1 MDMPRN
7 HFKAALKAGERQI
20 GLWTALRDSAGIEML
35 AACGYDWLLIDNE
48 HAPITAPET
57 LSLMQAAAPYPVST
71 VVRPGWNDQ
80 VEIKRLL
87 DAGAQTILV
96 PYVQTPEEAEAAVR
110 AMHYPPRGVRGVAG
124 ATRASRYGAVTGY
137 AQNASDEICLLVQV
151 ETADALE
158 LIARTDGAAD
168 RSASAID
175 TLRVSTPNGNVPLN
189 LFVDRIPAPRVSQ
202 IERLDGKR
210 VYYVRGNAKEQG
222 AGAAIVED
230 VRNWIGQAGF
240 SSDVEVR
247 FEGADEDTKEANAFF
262 GGAAMAALFMMAVI
276 LLWEF
281 NNFWQVILTLS
292 AVIISTSGVLVGIQ
306 LVLPYMSILMIGTGI
321 VALAGIVVNNNIVLI
336 DTYNRLRK
344 DGRKA
349 GRITMR
355 AFRPFPSEEVRKLF
369 KPSWK
374 VAVIDRNY
382 SQGHHGIFCEE
393 IKSALYPLEERPEVF
408 GFVAGLGGGDITS
421 ELLAEIWEETHEGR
435 AEKNR
440 PIWMEESR

>member
-158 LIARTDGAAD
+158 RLEDIAAVDGVDGIFIGPSDLAASMGHPGNVAHPEVKSAVVDAIARISKAGLPPGILSLDPGLLQDAAD
-168 RSASAID
+168 
-175 TLRVSTPNGNVPLN
+175 
-189 LFVDRIPAPRVSQ
+189 
-202 IERLDGKR
+202 
-210 VYYVRGNAKEQG
+210 
-222 AGAAIVED
+222 AGAKFIAMD
-230 VRNWIGQAGF
+230 V
-240 SSDVEVR
+240 DM
-247 FEGADEDTKEANAFF
+247 
-262 GGAAMAALFMMAVI
+262 AMLRRAALDA
-276 LLWEF
+276 
-281 NNFWQVILTLS
+281 
-292 AVIISTSGVLVGIQ
+292 
-306 LVLPYMSILMIGTGI
+306 
-321 VALAGIVVNNNIVLI
+321 
-336 DTYNRLRK
+336 
-344 DGRKA
+344 RKA
-349 GRITMR
+349 W
-355 AFRPFPSEEVRKLF
+355 S
-369 KPSWK
+369 
-374 VAVIDRNY
+374 
-382 SQGHHGIFCEE
+382 
-393 IKSALYPLEERPEVF
+393 
-408 GFVAGLGGGDITS
+408 
-421 ELLAEIWEETHEGR
+421 
-435 AEKNR
+435 
-440 PIWMEESR
+440 